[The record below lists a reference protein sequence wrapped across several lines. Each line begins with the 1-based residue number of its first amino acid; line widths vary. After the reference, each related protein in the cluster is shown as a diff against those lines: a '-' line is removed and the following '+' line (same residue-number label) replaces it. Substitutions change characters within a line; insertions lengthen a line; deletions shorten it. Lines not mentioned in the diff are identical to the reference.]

1 MKKGFWFQIHWFFGI
16 VLGVI
21 IAIVGI
27 TGAILSFRSEILSF
41 INKDIVHVQPN
52 DRTPLAVNELLEK
65 LSVQLPG
72 LKINSLTLASEPD
85 KTARINV
92 NNANSTNMRGK
103 TYYVNPYTAEILPD
117 LKGEEF
123 FALMTKWHR
132 WLGDY
137 SIAGKQLVAI
147 ATVALIILSLTGLY
161 LYFPF
166 IRHKFLSS
174 LTIDFK
180 KKGRGFLYKLHSV
193 FGVWTLIFVLLM
205 SFTGLFWSYEWYRN
219 GLYWLADVERPA
231 MHRMV
236 QSDNASKAEN
246 ATKQNTLKDETD
258 KEKIQTS
265 SDKAIKTFGN
275 ASETYLA
282 AAHAYELFKKT
293 VNGDYIVATIALSQ
307 YNGKIFTLS
316 YYPLNPAHSRALN
329 QLQIDMEKN
338 EVIRHSKY
346 EDKKMGEKFM
356 SSIFPLHSGDFFGM
370 PGLILYCVSSLAMAL
385 FAITGYMLY
394 YDRFIKNRRK
404 TKRKD
409 A

>member
-1 MKKGFWFQIHWFFGI
+1 MKKSLWFQVHWFLGI
-16 VLGVI
+16 ILGTI
-21 IAIVGI
+21 IAIVGV

-41 INKDIVHVQPN
+41 INQDIISVQSN
-52 DRTPLAVNELLEK
+52 GRTPLAINELLEQAGAK
-65 LSVQLPG
+65 LPDLR
-72 LKINSLTLASEPD
+72 INSLTLALEAD
-85 KTARINV
+85 KTARIN
-92 NNANSTNMRGK
+92 ASDATSTNMRGK
-103 TYYVNPYTAEILPD
+103 TYYIDPYTAEILPN

-123 FALMTKWHR
+123 FTLMTKWHR

-166 IRHKFLSS
+166 IKRKFLSS

-205 SFTGLFWSYEWYRN
+205 SFSGLFWSYEWYRN
-219 GLYWLADVERPA
+219 GLFWLAGVEGPA
-231 MHRMV
+231 MHRMT
-236 QSDNASKAEN
+236 QNSDTNKTKN
-246 ATKQNTLKDETD
+246 ATIQNALKGEID
-258 KEKIQTS
+258 KEKTQI
-265 SDKAIKTFGN
+265 SDETNSK
-275 ASETYLA
+275 TYLA
-282 AAHAYELFKKT
+282 AAQAYELFKKT
-293 VNGDYIVATIALSQ
+293 VNGDYITVTIMLSQ
-307 YNGKIFTLS
+307 YNGKIFTFS
-316 YYPLNPAHSRALN
+316 YYPLKPAHSRASN

-346 EDKKMGEKFM
+346 EDKKLGEKFM

-370 PGLILYCVSSLAMAL
+370 TGLILYCVSSLAMAL

-394 YDRFIKNRRK
+394 YDRFIKNRK
-404 TKRKD
+404 KAKRKN